1 MVWSAGR
8 AHPAYEGG
16 EPLWAG
22 TLQTEVSE
30 RLPRVHAERL
40 IERTDARE
48 ASVSEALDAKHRSAR
63 GQFFTP
69 ASVASFLAGLIDLPA
84 QGRFTV
90 LDPGAGV
97 GSLSAAV
104 AARAIEERSTCEITL
119 VAVESDPALL
129 DALSKTMRDC
139 ERAAKRAGVC
149 LRAEVLSEDFLA
161 WASAALSG
169 SIWAELQ
176 QFDACILNPPYRKVN
191 VGSAD
196 RLASERIGLRVTNLY
211 TAFLGASAALLGPG
225 GQLSAITPRSFA
237 NGPYFRP
244 FREFFL
250 SRMALERLHV
260 YDERGTVFAGAD
272 VLQENVVLRAVRDGE
287 RHAVTLSI
295 SNSHEDEP
303 VARAVPYS
311 AVVHPGDPQRFI
323 HIPVEEEATV
333 VASRIA
339 ALPAG
344 LADLGLR
351 VSTGRVV
358 DFRARDHLVHE
369 PDPECAPLIYPSHVR
384 GGRVEW
390 PFMAGRKP
398 NSLAIVAET
407 ARLLLPTGDY
417 VLVKR
422 FSSKEERRRVTASW
436 FQPDDVPGPVVA
448 FENHLNVF
456 HRDGE
461 GIESALAAGLA
472 VFLNTSTVDR
482 YVRQFS
488 GHTQINATD
497 LRLLRYPDEETLLR
511 VGASVHAGGW
521 PGTQD
526 AVDLLI
532 AQSVPAFAEG
542 ARPAR
547 AA

>member
-1 MVWSAGR
+1 M
-8 AHPAYEGG
+8 
-16 EPLWAG
+16 
-22 TLQTEVSE
+22 
-30 RLPRVHAERL
+30 HAERL
-40 IERTDARE
+40 IERTDVRQAY
-48 ASVSEALDAKHRSAR
+48 VSKALDAKHRAAR

-104 AARAIEERSTCEITL
+104 VARAIEEQSKCEITL
-119 VAVESDPALL
+119 VAFESDPALL
-129 DALSKTMRDC
+129 DALSKTMCDC
-139 ERAAKRAGVC
+139 ERAANRAGVC
-149 LRAEVLSEDFLA
+149 LRAEVRSEDFLA
-161 WASAALSG
+161 WASAALAG
-169 SIWAELQ
+169 SLWAELR

-196 RLASERIGLRVTNLY
+196 RLALERIGLRVTNLY
-211 TAFLGASAALLGPG
+211 TAFLGASAALLSPG

-250 SRMALERLHV
+250 SRMTLERLHV
-260 YDERGTVFAGAD
+260 YDKRGKVFGAAD

-323 HIPVEEEATV
+323 HIPVGDEATA
-333 VASRIA
+333 VAARIA
-339 ALPAG
+339 DLPVG

-358 DFRARDHLVHE
+358 DFRARDHLVQE

-384 GGRVEW
+384 GGGVEW
-390 PFMAGRKP
+390 PSLDGRKP

-456 HRDGE
+456 HRDGK

-472 VFLNTSTVDR
+472 VFLNSSTVDR

-511 VGASVHAGGW
+511 VGANVQAGGW
-521 PGTQD
+521 PSGQD
-526 AVDLLI
+526 AVDVLI
-532 AQSVPAFAEG
+532 AQSVPAFAEDV
-542 ARPAR
+542 RPAR